1 MIEHQHANWSRL
13 SASPHAVRREAERR
27 CQGMPMADE
36 REGITPAQKLESLAV
51 CGAFAT
57 PAAGY
62 VFNANAAV
70 LVALVFAAA
79 CLTVWVQMRRDR

>member
-1 MIEHQHANWSRL
+1 MIEHQHAHWSRL

-36 REGITPAQKLESLAV
+36 REGITPAQKLDSLAV
-51 CGAFAT
+51 IGIVAA

-62 VFNANAAV
+62 IFNGTAAV
-70 LVALVFAAA
+70 LVALAFAAA

>member
-1 MIEHQHANWSRL
+1 MIEHQHAHWSRL
-13 SASPHAVRREAERR
+13 SATPHAVRREAERR

-36 REGITPAQKLESLAV
+36 RGGITPAQKLDSLAV
-51 CGAFAT
+51 IGIFAT
-57 PAAGY
+57 PAAWY
-62 VFNANAAV
+62 VFNATAAV